1 MVILQMDLNDLTV
14 KTRQALKVAQEI
26 ASKHNQQTL
35 DPLHLLLALLQQ
47 EDGIVEPILKQIG
60 AAYEQFIAK
69 VDKEIETLPSVSGSQ
84 VLGDVA
90 ISKDAGKILEL
101 AQTESKKLKD
111 EFISTE
117 HLLLGLVQHPSRAQ
131 ELLQSEMVTYEKVLE
146 ALTSVR
152 GTQRVVDQNPE
163 GKYQALKK
171 YSTNVTELARQG
183 KLDPVIGR
191 HEQIRR
197 VMQVL
202 SRRSK
207 NNPVL
212 IGEPGVGKTAIVE
225 GLAQRIVAGDVP
237 DTLKDKDLI
246 SLELSSLVAGAKFK
260 GEFEER
266 LQAVLKEVKASDGK
280 IILFIDELHMLVGA
294 GGGGGPMDASNMLKP
309 ALARGELRSIGATT
323 LKEYQ
328 LYIEKDAAL
337 ERRFQQVLVPEPS
350 FDDALAILRGIKEKY
365 EVHHGVRIRDESL
378 IAAVELSKRYI
389 ADRFL
394 PDKAI
399 DLVDE
404 ATSALR
410 IEIDSMPAE
419 LDAMQRKIRQLE
431 IEKKALEREQ
441 DEQAQQSR
449 LLEVQKELANL
460 QEDFNQRVATW
471 KQEKEV
477 ITGITNAKAQIDRL
491 KGEADIAERE
501 GDLGKVAEIRYG
513 KVPELEKELEQR
525 RSNLGKMRGDKRL
538 IKEEVTEEDVAR
550 VVAKWTGVP
559 VSKMLESE
567 GMKLA
572 RMEQELGGR
581 VIGQKEALEKV
592 SHAVRRSRAGVGE
605 PNKPIG
611 SFLFLGPTGV
621 GKTET
626 AKALAE
632 FMFNDENAV
641 IRLDMSEYMEK
652 HAVARLIG
660 APPGYIGYEEG
671 GQLTEQVRRKPYSV
685 VLMDEVEKAHPD
697 VFNLLLQVLDDGRLT
712 DSKGRLINFKNTI
725 VIMTS
730 NLGAPIIM
738 QHPGEPTDSYR
749 DAIVDELQKFFRP
762 EFINRIDE
770 VVIFEALTK
779 DQITHI
785 VDLHVNKIKK
795 RLENKK
801 IGFQITTQ
809 AKNFLGDRGYDPQFG
824 ARPLRRIIQQLLL
837 DELAI
842 EIIDGRIKAGQTVV
856 VRTDNQNLIIET
868 HDKPV
873 DLSNEQVAVMPQET
887 VAKLNSGPSEA
898 QANSA
903 VAPPAAPP
911 TPVAPPAVP
920 PTPVAPQAPITPT
933 QNPPPVTPPSSTPST
948 TASSG
953 TTTSLDDSTSP
964 PTATD

>member
-1 MVILQMDLNDLTV
+1 MDINDLTN
-14 KTRQALKVAQEI
+14 KSREALKVAQEV

-47 EDGIVEPILKQIG
+47 EDGIVEPLLKQIG
-60 AAYEQFIAK
+60 VPYDQLIASVEKEVEQ
-69 VDKEIETLPSVSGSQ
+69 LPAVSGSQ
-84 VLGDVA
+84 VLGNVS
-90 ISKDAGKILEL
+90 ISKDAGKILEI
-101 AQTESKKLKD
+101 AQEESRKLKD

-117 HLLLGLVQHPSRAQ
+117 HLLLALVQYPSRAQ
-131 ELLQSEMVTYEKVLE
+131 EALQAQQVQYNQLLQ
-146 ALTSVR
+146 ALTEVR

-171 YSTNVTELARQG
+171 YSTNVTERARQG
-183 KLDPVIGR
+183 KMDPVIGR

-237 DTLKDKDLI
+237 DTLRDKDVV

-309 ALARGELRSIGATT
+309 ALARGELRAIGATT

-337 ERRFQQVLVPEPS
+337 ERRFQQVVVPEPTPE
-350 FDDALAILRGIKEKY
+350 DATAILRGIKEKY
-365 EVHHGVRIRDESL
+365 EVHHGVRIRDEAL
-378 IAAVELSKRYI
+378 IAAVQLSKRYI

-399 DLVDE
+399 DLMDE

-410 IEIDSMPAE
+410 IEIDSMPSE
-419 LDAMQRKIRQLE
+419 LDGMQREIRQLE
-431 IEKKALEREQ
+431 IERKALEREQ
-441 DEQAQQSR
+441 DDQEQQSR
-449 LLEVQKELANL
+449 LLQVQEKLANL
-460 QEDFNQRVATW
+460 QEQFNQRAASW

-477 ITGITNAKAQIDRL
+477 ITGMRDIKAQLDQL
-491 KGEADIAERE
+491 KGEADIAERS
-501 GDLGKVAEIRYG
+501 GDLSKVAEIRYG
-513 KVPELEKELEQR
+513 QLPELEKRLEER
-525 RSNLGKMRGDKRL
+525 RQVLSQMRGDKRL
-538 IKEEVTEEDVAR
+538 IKEEVTEEDVAK

-567 GMKLA
+567 SMKLSK
-572 RMEQELGGR
+572 MEQELASR
-581 VIGQKEALEKV
+581 VIGQRDALVKV
-592 SHAVRRSRAGVGE
+592 SNAVRRSRAGVGE

-621 GKTET
+621 GKTEA

-632 FMFNDENAV
+632 FMFNDENAIV
-641 IRLDMSEYMEK
+641 RLDMSEYMEK

-660 APPGYIGYEEG
+660 APPGYVGYEEG
-671 GQLTEQVRRKPYSV
+671 GQLTEQVRRRPYSV

-730 NLGAPIIM
+730 NLGSQIIM
-738 QHPGEPTDSYR
+738 QHAGEPADNYR
-749 DAIVDELQKFFRP
+749 PEILTELQKFFRP
-762 EFINRIDE
+762 EFVNRIDE
-770 VVIFEALTK
+770 VIIFEALTQE
-779 DQITHI
+779 QITTI
-785 VDLHVNKIKK
+785 VDLHVAKVVK
-795 RLENKK
+795 RLAEKK
-801 IGFQITTQ
+801 IGFQISPQ
-809 AKNFLGDRGYDPQFG
+809 AKQFLGQRGYDPQFG
-824 ARPLRRIIQQLLL
+824 ARPLRRVVQTMLL
-837 DELAI
+837 DPLAL
-842 EIIDGRIKAGQTVV
+842 EIIDGRIQAGQTVV
-856 VRTDNQNLIIET
+856 ADTDGQQLTLQTANG
-868 HDKPV
+868 PV
-873 DLSNEQVAVMPQET
+873 NFSQDPIPNEAVASMPQEEI
-887 VAKLNSGPSEA
+887 KQLGS
-898 QANSA
+898 
-903 VAPPAAPP
+903 
-911 TPVAPPAVP
+911 
-920 PTPVAPQAPITPT
+920 
-933 QNPPPVTPPSSTPST
+933 
-948 TASSG
+948 
-953 TTTSLDDSTSP
+953 
-964 PTATD
+964 